1 MTIAQMSRLL
11 LLTVLVAPVGAY
23 GCARSAPPPDQA
35 ADDSTK
41 QPPAPA
47 VAVESKPVEKVPP
60 AIDAETQRLLREA
73 EAASR
78 LGQSLSG
85 ASSEKAKPN
94 AIKKAAV
101 APPSSPAKLAPRE
114 RFVVFTPQ
122 GPLICEVALMID
134 GQWHT
139 DALDRLVGDALT
151 TAKTEQGGGGLW
163 SKLLVSPRFRY
174 GQFGNVATKNEEE
187 RQQAVMRYDLNRDD
201 AIGSDEMRRF
211 VTRNQAGGGSLMIH
225 SEDPYRSQAGLTSP
239 IWQLLD
245 VDGDQ
250 VLSQQEM
257 SEADSRL
264 RSRDLRDD
272 ESISPDELTAV
283 DRSAP
288 REDERR
294 STSYLSIAHA
304 LTLDTNWNRLL
315 ATIEELYPRDQG
327 ETTYEGSWATTFLK
341 QLDADGNEAL
351 STDELI
357 AWSHREPDVRIN
369 ARFGTDPSL
378 ALPPFI
384 GLEINEPPPAK
395 ISAEVLPGAAAPIAI
410 GKSGDT
416 LELGLP
422 RLTIEMARSDTAVGP
437 SAGDSVAAAQFKQFD
452 RDGNG
457 YLDRNEFNAT
467 GQAAGAFDGVDGDD
481 ASDANNPAGKKPEE
495 VRDGKI
501 FLNAWKIFLQRQQ
514 AASSSLIHV
523 YVGSASDS
531 LFFALD
537 MDHDG
542 RLGAREINSA
552 KTQLAALDT
561 SGDGQLTASE
571 VPQRMTIR
579 LVRDNQPPERMASPR
594 MTPPVREVVRAGPT
608 WFQRMDANGDGD
620 ISPREFLGTAGLF
633 RQLDSNRD
641 GFIDAQEAS
650 KAASAK
656 K

>member
-1 MTIAQMSRLL
+1 MPRLL
-11 LLTVLVAPVGAY
+11 LLTVLLAPIGAY
-23 GCARSAPPPDQA
+23 GCARSAPPADQT
-35 ADDSTK
+35 ADEAVRQSPT
-41 QPPAPA
+41 PAE
-47 VAVESKPVEKVPP
+47 VVESKDVEKMPP
-60 AIDAETQRLLREA
+60 AVDAETQRLLREA

-78 LGQSLSG
+78 LAQSLSG
-85 ASSEKAKPN
+85 ATPAKPKPN
-94 AIKKAAV
+94 AFERTAT
-101 APPSSPAKLAPRE
+101 APPLSAAQSVSRE

-122 GPLICEVALMID
+122 GPLICEVALLID
-134 GQWHT
+134 GQWPT
-139 DALDRLVGDALT
+139 DALDQLVEDALA

-201 AIGSDEMRRF
+201 AIGRDEMRRF
-211 VTRNQAGGGSLMIH
+211 VTRNQAGGGSLLLH
-225 SEDPYRSQAGLTSP
+225 SDDPYRSQAGLTSP

-250 VLSQQEM
+250 VLSAQEM
-257 SEADSRL
+257 AEADARL

-272 ESISPDELTAV
+272 ESISPDELSAV
-283 DRSAP
+283 ERSTP
-288 REDERR
+288 MEDERR

-304 LTLDTNWNRLL
+304 LTADSNWNRLL
-315 ATIEELYPRDQG
+315 ATVEELYPRDQG
-327 ETTYEGSWATTFLK
+327 ETTYEGSWVNRFLK
-341 QLDADGNEAL
+341 QLDADSDESL
-351 STDELI
+351 STDELM
-357 AWSHREPDVRIN
+357 AWSHREPDVRID
-369 ARFGTDPSL
+369 ARFGADPSL
-378 ALPPFI
+378 ALPSFI
-384 GLEINEPPPAK
+384 GLEINGPPPAK
-395 ISAEVLPGAAAPIAI
+395 ISAEVLPGATAPIAI
-410 GKSGDT
+410 TKSGDT
-416 LELGLP
+416 LELVLP

-437 SAGDSVAAAQFKQFD
+437 SAGDNVAAAQFKQFD

-457 YLDRNEFNAT
+457 YLERNEFNAT

-481 ASDANNPAGKKPEE
+481 ANPESKKPESAKSEE

-531 LFFALD
+531 LFFALNT
-537 MDHDG
+537 DHDG
-542 RLGAREINSA
+542 RLGAREIA
-552 KTQLAALDT
+552 AVKTRLAALDT

-579 LVRDNQPPERMASPR
+579 LVRDNQPPERTASPR
-594 MTPPVREVVRAGPT
+594 MTPPVREVVRAGPA

-633 RQLDSNRD
+633 RQLDGNRD
-641 GFIDAQEAS
+641 GFIDAPEAS
-650 KAASAK
+650 KAAK
-656 K
+656 